1 MDRRNFIKGS
11 IGTLYMLA
19 NPSMAFPDTKIT
31 DKRLL
36 IVLLRGG
43 MDGLASIPPVGD
55 RNLSKIRKDI
65 LVNGVEDLDGFFG
78 INPALRFLGSEYHQG
93 RAAFVH
99 ATSFP
104 YTGRSHFDG
113 QNIMETGNEQPY
125 ATNTGWI
132 GRAMNAGG
140 YSSLAVS
147 LPIPIILRGNEI
159 NSNYFPSNF
168 GELPSHDYDD
178 ISKLWN
184 DDHQLSGLLDP
195 IMGRNIPPG
204 RGDTR
209 ELVTFAASEMHK
221 PNGPRVGL
229 LEFEGFDTHALQG
242 NEDGHHADNL
252 AELDGV
258 LQNFKN
264 SMGALYDNTV
274 VVTVTE
280 FGRTAAENGTSG
292 TDHGY
297 ASAIFLA
304 GGLVNGKQVISDW
317 PGLSESNLHEGR
329 DLLMTIDAR
338 DVYAEVVKT
347 VFDLTDEDI
356 TRSVFPGYQPN
367 EPLGIIRGPS
377 EQKRVVGQTNSK
389 IETIR
394 LQWSIALSGDN
405 YVVNREAA
413 DVIYFNKNLD
423 ITEIESTNISSE
435 GISGR
440 DKLQYSIN
448 NGTLKI
454 TGIIEVL
461 GGERLLVNFSE
472 PLTSRRAVNTFG
484 ASDELILTWQF

>member
-1 MDRRNFIKGS
+1 MDRRSFIKGS
-11 IGTLYMLA
+11 IGTLYMMA
-19 NPSMAFPDTKIT
+19 NPSMAFPKAKIT

-43 MDGLASIPPVGD
+43 MDGLASIPPIGD
-55 RNLSKIRKDI
+55 KYLSKIRKDI
-65 LVNGVEDLDGFFG
+65 LVKGARNLDGFFG
-78 INPALRFLGSEYHQG
+78 INPALHFLGSEYHKG
-93 RAAFVH
+93 RAGFVH

-125 ATNTGWI
+125 AINTGWI

-140 YSSLAVS
+140 YSSLSVS

-159 NSNYFPSNF
+159 NSNFFPSKF
-168 GELPSHDYDD
+168 QKLSSQDYSD
-178 ISKLWN
+178 ISQLWHN
-184 DDHQLSGLLDP
+184 DGQLNGLLEP
-195 IMGRNIPPG
+195 IMERDIPPG

-209 ELVTFAASEMHK
+209 ELVSFAASEMHK
-221 PNGPRVGL
+221 TNGPRVGL

-242 NEDGHHADNL
+242 NEDGHHAANL
-252 AELDGV
+252 SELDGV
-258 LQNFKN
+258 LQSFKN

-317 PGLSESNLHEGR
+317 PGLSERDLYEGR
-329 DLLMTIDAR
+329 DVRMTIDAR

-356 TRSVFPGYQPN
+356 TRYVFHGYQQKT
-367 EPLGIIRGPS
+367 PLGIMRG
-377 EQKRVVGQTNSK
+377 
-389 IETIR
+389 
-394 LQWSIALSGDN
+394 
-405 YVVNREAA
+405 
-413 DVIYFNKNLD
+413 
-423 ITEIESTNISSE
+423 
-435 GISGR
+435 
-440 DKLQYSIN
+440 
-448 NGTLKI
+448 
-454 TGIIEVL
+454 
-461 GGERLLVNFSE
+461 
-472 PLTSRRAVNTFG
+472 
-484 ASDELILTWQF
+484 

>member
-43 MDGLASIPPVGD
+43 MDGLASIPPIGD

-65 LVNGVEDLDGFFG
+65 LVNGADDLDGFFG

-140 YSSLAVS
+140 FSSLAVS
-147 LPIPIILRGNEI
+147 LPIPIILRGNDI
-159 NSNYFPSNF
+159 NSNYFPSKF
-168 GELPSHDYDD
+168 GELPSNDYDD

-242 NEDGHHADNL
+242 NEDGHHAENL

-367 EPLGIIRGPS
+367 KPLGIIRGRS
-377 EQKRVVGQTNSK
+377 EQKRVVVESTPT
-389 IETIR
+389 IETLR
-394 LQWSIALSGDN
+394 LQWSIALSDEN
-405 YVVNREAA
+405 HKMTREAA
-413 DVIYFNKNLD
+413 DVIHFNKNLD
-423 ITEIESTNISSE
+423 IIGIESTNISSE

-440 DKLQYSIN
+440 DGLEYSIN
-448 NGTLKI
+448 NGILKI
-454 TGIIEVL
+454 IGAIEVL
-461 GGERLLVNFSE
+461 GGERLWVNFSE
-472 PLTSRRAVNTFG
+472 PLTSNRAVKRFG